1 MDVSVSELNSKV
13 NDLLVILASL
23 EEVQTAIQRLD
34 NNEMARS
41 CLEVSRFITSKV
53 MNELDGLA
61 LDLMGLKQ

>member
-41 CLEVSRFITSKV
+41 CLEVSRFITNKV

-61 LDLMGLKQ
+61 LDLMRLKQ